1 VRASS
6 CLRVTTPVLA
16 VSALSRMLLREP
28 CTSTGASYL
37 GVSRYFTVDARVRY
51 RFDRNVSGAFG
62 IDNLNNDRYWNFHPY
77 PQRSYV
83 TELKIDL

>member
-1 VRASS
+1 
-6 CLRVTTPVLA
+6 
-16 VSALSRMLLREP
+16 
-28 CTSTGASYL
+28 
-37 GVSRYFTVDARVRY
+37 VRY